1 MRDLAVKFIRDL
13 DERVQSED
21 VPSYPADTVC
31 AIMESIEP
39 AIITLSNGDYTVE
52 LNLVNYSSNCYILN
66 WALLKDTAFNP
77 ENKKVWLEAVAENIR
92 SSLANAV
99 EFYVNIPDNEK
110 YVFMAETR
118 SIIGDD
124 TVKTDPPCAEEHKEY
139 KVIEVNTKGEIKVYS
154 QISSGQETNPY
165 FIILGRRTLAKNLD
179 FMLGCL
185 LYEDDGSFRQFLPQ
199 NLQKVYG
206 LSITDLGRVLN
217 NINTYPQ
224 PEAEDPGYIEI
235 ETDVVGS
242 YNLKIRL
249 RKLENDL
256 IPSKAV
262 YAVTNISVFGADY
275 EELPDDTEQIDVS
288 YLPNTIQDELLGAVR
303 DIAKELIPQ
312 FKAENP
318 DSKTYLHETIDGS
331 HATTFEVRSKALDQV
346 AINFYFQQNEGND
359 QVIAPM
365 VLTQSQL
372 TLLAGKILTAIYKKR
387 ANYELKASLEQDLKQ
402 L

>member
-1 MRDLAVKFIRDL
+1 MTDLAVKFIKDL
-13 DERVQSED
+13 DKIMQSED
-21 VPSYPADTVC
+21 MPSYPTDTIC
-31 AIMESIEP
+31 AIMDSIEP
-39 AIITLSNGDYTVE
+39 ATVSLSNGQYTFKLSVI
-52 LNLVNYSSNCYILN
+52 NYWDNCYILN
-66 WALLKDTAFNP
+66 WVSLKDTASNP

-92 SSLANAV
+92 LSLANAA
-99 EFYVNIPDNEK
+99 EFHENTPINER
-110 YVFMAETR
+110 YVFRVETC

-124 TVKTDPPCAEEHKEY
+124 TTKTDPPCAEGYKQY
-139 KVIEVNTKGEIKVYS
+139 KVIEVNINGEIKVYS

-199 NLQKVYG
+199 NLQEVSR
-206 LSITDLGRVLN
+206 LLITDLGRVLN
-217 NINTYPQ
+217 NINTFPQ
-224 PEAEDPGYIEI
+224 PEEEGSGYIEI

-242 YNLKIRL
+242 YNLEIRL
-249 RKLENDL
+249 RKLENYL
-256 IPSKAV
+256 ISSEPV

-275 EELPDDTEQIDVS
+275 EELPDDTEQIDVR
-288 YLPNTIQDELLGAVR
+288 YLPDIIQDSFLGAVR
-303 DIAKELIPQ
+303 DTAKELILQ

-318 DSKTYLHETIDGS
+318 DSRTYLRETIDGS
-331 HATTFEVRSKALDQV
+331 HATAIEVSSKALDQV
-346 AINFYFQQNEGND
+346 AITFYFQQNEGND

-372 TLLAGKILTAIYKKR
+372 TLLAEKILTVMYKKR
-387 ANYELKASLEQDLKQ
+387 ANYELTASLEPDLKQ